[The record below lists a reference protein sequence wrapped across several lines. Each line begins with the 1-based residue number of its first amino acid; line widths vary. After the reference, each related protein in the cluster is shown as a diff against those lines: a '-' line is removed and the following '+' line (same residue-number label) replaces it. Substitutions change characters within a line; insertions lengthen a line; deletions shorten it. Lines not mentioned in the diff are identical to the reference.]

1 MNNVLMYANLLE
13 GILTK
18 YLDCHW
24 GNFGVKANGCLDNGD
39 WRSPINFALGY
50 KYAESGRN
58 KKIKDEIENFTGN
71 ILKGKNMEEI
81 VQNYEQF
88 GYSSEKEAYKYLEE
102 AIKKLDKIL
111 NS

>member
-13 GILTK
+13 DILTK

-24 GNFGVKANGCLDNGD
+24 GNFGVKANGYLDNGD
-39 WRSPINFALGY
+39 WKSPINFALGC
-50 KYAESGRN
+50 KYGEAGKSE
-58 KKIKDEIENFTGN
+58 KMKDEIENFIGN

-88 GYSSEKEAYKYLEE
+88 GYSSENEAYKYLEE
-102 AIKKLDKIL
+102 TIKKLDEIL